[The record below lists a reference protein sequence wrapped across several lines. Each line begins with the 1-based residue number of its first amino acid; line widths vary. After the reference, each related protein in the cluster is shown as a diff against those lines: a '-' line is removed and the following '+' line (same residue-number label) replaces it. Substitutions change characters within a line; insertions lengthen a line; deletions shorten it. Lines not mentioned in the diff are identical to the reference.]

1 MYSRYAP
8 LWASTYHAF
17 QMSPAGKY
25 RYGGNYD
32 LMARTFTN
40 KKDIVPPEGVVD
52 PSIRELARIIY
63 DWGDAKLKAE
73 FKGNEYEVKVK
84 GKTEKITK
92 TIDKGKE
99 KDRQDGKYEEIKN
112 AEFMDVFSI
121 IKRYLDTLYAIKIK
135 DLDGED
141 KSVCRYRRFAKLG
154 LNFLIQVLNDKE
166 GVDFP
171 EVTCVRE
178 RGDVE
183 EKLDEIEKAW
193 LERDT
198 VVEVTDVEEP
208 QGVVVP
214 KSKKQAFIELY
225 EAYTEKCGNLKAERE
240 AVLNTLTPLLSK
252 DESNCDDPAVILD
265 LDLFGKNKIGFL
277 VTSGTQSAP
286 KTFISVEKWNGKGI
300 DKYSYIKDFVNQQ
313 PTTEYE
319 GVWEK
324 RKKSEQIIFSDDQCT
339 KSVILSG
346 NDKLNRYYV
355 KGYDKN
361 PVNYHDAYVIEQEI
375 GAMMTAQ
382 TITDIADVCLFQI
395 ANRENKD
402 IGIPLDVIECPDVGE
417 YNLIAIMWYSRKGKH
432 WIATVKRGDTWYT
445 CDDTSITEIND
456 SGKRRSMRNTRY
468 NGTAKFYDPIHA
480 IYLRDRLQ
488 TYDKEPCR
496 LTNLASRCW
505 LNSAMQSLFTIPDLM
520 KEEGS
525 DFRPVVFE
533 PVQKTGDKTPP
544 SQSRADEPPPPTDGK
559 KRKGRKKQT
568 KGEDAFID
576 VKANFN
582 NMWEQFRTEYPGFI
596 ASDVKIDLLKD
607 DDGDTP
613 TVDLRI
619 TRRVERNVDF
629 RSKKDMIGLN
639 STNLQQFKDNGCFA
653 SSKVIKF
660 YVAMLQQRENDRVK
674 NKKEPI
680 SEFFFDT
687 NLFGHFT
694 MKGRGIT
701 GRERHVI
708 QNLDYANLKRIYI
721 PMYEDSHFTL
731 FVVHLKEKEIRFYN
745 SLPGGPDDRKKKKK
759 TKIPFIKQCLDYM
772 RTYNSTDEVLSW
784 MRNVDLKSIVN
795 TVDLS
800 EHKQRYYQA
809 GTNTCAVYCCQ
820 FMNELSKNPGGD
832 ADYKF
837 REWEVNAKKK
847 PDSVEYYRE
856 KMTME
861 IINEELYPVD
871 GQANV
876 TKGNRATVEKIREFV
891 PYEHYL
897 HAYITQGGGERNKNI
912 LKELNELCHE
922 QGACSNRD
930 KCDLCEKKKAEEEQ
944 ERDKKEREIAKRIEK
959 AKEKEEKE
967 AEKAAAKK
975 AKEAEKAAAKK
986 AKEVEK
992 AATKKAKEAEK
1003 AATKKAKEAEKAGRK
1018 EAERIK
1024 KLVAKEAKEAE
1035 KAAAKE
1041 AKEAEKV
1048 AAKKKRKEEE
1058 AAAKKAERIKK
1069 LAATAV
1075 TSQLLTITDDVF
1087 GWETY
1092 SEDPYIIAHSDT
1104 NYVEMEKLVYT
1115 PDRNEVYVEKTN
1127 DYKEYRIE
1135 NVDYSTSVLD
1145 DGRFQGVSTQVKD
1158 MMDPIRIP
1166 KNVYEEVSTDAFDM
1180 AYTRN
1185 KWKEFQQTLG
1195 DNATIPSEVQKKL
1208 LVANPRDVLIAH
1220 QPGEGKTATAILFA
1234 EMKRNQV
1241 KLKKPRIYVI
1251 TPNESILLQWQQTV
1265 LNWGFD
1271 PRHWVFQTHR
1281 TFQLTRTRPKYPK
1294 YDYLDEES
1302 KELIRNVWKEGE
1314 NGYTME
1320 KPDMKQYL
1328 DVSFEGF
1335 EREPFN
1341 PPIDNPTRRN
1351 ISKRLRESV
1360 LDVRTGQ
1367 FINDI
1372 REMQKEQNPDPVK
1385 ITWNGLN
1392 WTDLQRLSVCL
1403 VDDGVK
1409 GWWLDNIGKN
1419 GQYMFTYEMRKD
1431 AQNTETSDIGRITL
1445 TEDFTFDNARIYNNV
1460 DTHVQ
1465 KGDTLNEPRDSV
1477 KQRLISVLQPSK
1489 TFETQK
1495 TTQYYNMNELTAF
1508 EWLYTYV
1515 GGSTKQ
1521 ANAEKEKMKEW
1532 RFEVGDNLMYF
1543 SDPDDDDITHI
1554 ISDLHT
1560 DAIIQRD
1567 TATKQVRL
1575 PLVGKSIET
1584 QSGDMVIV
1592 EILSKETFNF
1602 IGQKLDL
1609 DLKPVSDNV
1618 SFTSFKEVKDA
1629 IFEQMKEKHGAIE
1642 YHIGSLGRTAFH
1654 ISGHSDELV
1663 DHQYRVENETILIVD
1678 EVHDMLSTNEKKIT
1692 TRTLLDYTTKTSN
1705 NIFVSATP
1713 FQGSNVKKRLKL
1725 MSKFL
1730 QRQDDRDDYDKNYD
1744 MENEQD
1750 SFAFQSMLGK
1760 VTRASYL
1767 QPDTDDKIARIATY
1781 SNIDR
1786 PLKHTFFGHKLKMSF
1801 KPPLPKWRQNDLKQ
1815 KGLLR
1820 LFMKPSEERKG
1831 DKAFPDKIP
1840 MYGDGYKEVTTDDIR
1855 QYAHCNADLAY
1866 LPRPQRSVD
1875 IINTLK
1881 VHTDLMQGLQDVIKI
1896 PNFLPIVV
1904 SVKDKND
1911 NLLDPILNP
1920 QTHSDILALKA
1931 LQRKAYNT
1939 FNKWIVVICLQS
1951 TEDTLKDI
1959 LARVNVMRFDSL
1971 KNRQLENTKTK
1982 ITFNA
1987 DSRKLLETLKVP
1999 VTKEKDDGD
2008 TVQWLQLASS
2018 SGNKLRYTIMPEIL
2032 SSKVRAIVELIEKSV
2047 ASGKNVLVYNTRVRM
2062 LNAIERGLMVHRNRY
2077 VKFNAKSGA
2086 VDSDWIEGQI
2096 SKKKKKWER
2105 WDTRSRENEIRGLN
2119 KLFNERTEQNGYA
2132 ALNEAMKTEL
2142 EKSSGDI
2149 KRVKPFTYVTVRDR
2163 KKAFRLTTERW
2174 TSHKGFW
2181 DTEDGEFNDSICTPL
2196 TSYDYETW
2204 ALKDIIGRSG
2214 GVYKHVIGAKKELK
2228 TFPKTEVLVWN
2239 ILLTY
2244 IQKLEDIFPGVYL
2257 YHIGICKSQI
2267 EVLGVKELELKEA
2280 IGKKRDDYLERLSCD
2295 DVLGG
2300 ILENFI
2306 RSLSTVDT
2314 VHGSF
2319 KTYLETLKFNSD
2331 ESEYTILRSI
2341 KWCDDCAYDKYVDE
2355 ETLKPGEIARIM
2367 LFMRGY
2373 NKTKKDRERLGLDKL
2388 KLTKEIKDYI
2398 ATAKG
2403 KKLSKKEKKEQ
2414 QQKIK
2419 NLETEIVVLD
2429 KYGHTE
2435 TVEQLQ
2441 AAIDKLKADMN
2452 KTLTGILKQVD
2463 DINTDDKTTPADKM
2477 SDSDTVETYSRL
2489 LHANVWNTPKE
2500 QTVAEQTMR
2509 RISTMVENKV
2519 SFSLLTGNDNKDDRF
2534 LAKHAFAIGAVDCLL
2549 INKSMSVG
2557 IDYKSPRE
2565 TVCII
2570 TEPLTDPGEEDQFI
2584 GRVVRNQSHALCPE
2598 DFRKV
2603 SYVTFGNKPQAHKRS
2618 RDGDED
2624 DSSDVIVSADDT
2636 SRSASPAS
2644 PSPEFPIVPN
2654 DGSIPVSTPLSELT
2668 KKVIDSAT
2676 SYMETELLISSVCV
2690 YKNHAFLSPL
2700 DLIRYVQENEGLPNG
2715 YYCYRCD
2722 KTNCGK
2728 CTDEEHYKQ
2737 YYKLDMNAKSNRHYQ
2752 EIQNTEKD
2760 RRKTY
2765 GRHRNT
2771 MIEYDLSLASI
2782 AVDHGLRYEEDMNC
2796 KIEHFNAALK
2806 SRLTYFK
2813 RLNNAKEKKPPEHN
2827 GINYALPNRKE
2838 ADDVLQ
2844 LIYNK

>member
-40 KKDIVPPEGVVD
+40 KKDIVPPKGDRVD
-52 PSIRELARIIY
+52 PRMRELARIIY
-63 DWGDAKLKAE
+63 DWGDAKQRVE
-73 FKGNEYEVKVK
+73 FDGDYYMTKG
-84 GKTEKITK
+84 GKRK
-92 TIDKGKE
+92 TIKKVQE
-99 KDRQDGKYEEIKN
+99 KTRQDGKYEEIKN
-112 AEFMDVFSI
+112 AQFMDVFSI
-121 IKRYLDTLYAIKIK
+121 IKRYLDTLYAIR
-135 DLDGED
+135 DPDNGD

-154 LNFLIQVLNDKE
+154 LNFLIQVLKDK
-166 GVDFP
+166 GVEFP
-171 EVTCVRE
+171 EVKCVQE
-178 RGDVE
+178 KKVVD
-183 EKLDEIEKAW
+183 EKLDEIREAW
-193 LERDT
+193 WKKVT
-198 VVEVTDVEEP
+198 AVEDTDVEEP

-225 EAYTEKCGNLKAERE
+225 KAYTEKCGNLKAERE
-240 AVLNTLTPLLSK
+240 AVLNTLKPLLSK

-286 KTFISVEKWNGKGI
+286 KTFISVEKWSGKGI
-300 DKYSYIKDFVNQQ
+300 NEDSYIKDFVNQQ
-313 PTTEYE
+313 PTTEYTD
-319 GVWEK
+319 VWEE
-324 RKKSEQIIFSDDQCT
+324 RKKSAKIIFSDYEF
-339 KSVILSG
+339 KNSVILRG
-346 NDKLNRYYV
+346 KDQLDRYYV

-361 PVNYHDAYVIEQEI
+361 PVNYDDAYAIEQEI

-382 TITDIADVCLFQI
+382 TITDIADACLFQI
-395 ANRENKD
+395 ANRENEN
-402 IGIPLDVIECPDVGE
+402 IGIPLDVIECPDVGK
-417 YNLIAIMWYSRKGKH
+417 YNLIAIMWYTKALPKH
-432 WIATVKRGDTWYT
+432 WIATVKRGDTWYK
-445 CDDTSITEIND
+445 CDDKTITEINESD
-456 SGKRRSMRNTRY
+456 KRTSQRKTRY
-468 NGTAKFYDPIHA
+468 NGTAKDYNPIHA
-480 IYLRDRLQ
+480 IYLRDRLR
-488 TYDKEPCR
+488 TYGKKPCR
-496 LTNLASRCW
+496 LTNLESRCW

-520 KEEGS
+520 EGS
-525 DFRPVVFE
+525 EFREVTLESVATPPQKPVTTKRKPREHPKEKKTEGETAFE
-533 PVQKTGDKTPP
+533 KVTEQCKKAWKQFQKDYPGEEIKSDGGQGTIDLTTSDSDIKKAPATIDIERRVMRNRDYKKSPEMIALHSEILKTLSTPGCFTGD
-544 SQSRADEPPPPTDGK
+544 
-559 KRKGRKKQT
+559 
-568 KGEDAFID
+568 
-576 VKANFN
+576 
-582 NMWEQFRTEYPGFI
+582 
-596 ASDVKIDLLKD
+596 
-607 DDGDTP
+607 
-613 TVDLRI
+613 TVI
-619 TRRVERNVDF
+619 
-629 RSKKDMIGLN
+629 
-639 STNLQQFKDNGCFA
+639 Q
-653 SSKVIKF
+653 F
-660 YVAMLQQRENDRVK
+660 YVAMLQKRENERVQ
-674 NKKEPI
+674 NKKEEPI
-680 SEFFFDT
+680 REFFFDT
-687 NLFGHFT
+687 KLFEEFMGN
-694 MKGRGIT
+694 KSKKQYL
-701 GRERHVI
+701 HVI
-708 QNLDYANLKRIYI
+708 QNLDYKNLYRIYI
-721 PMYEDSHFTL
+721 PMYEGSHFTL
-731 FVVHLKEKEIRFYN
+731 FVIHLDKKEIRFYN
-745 SLPGGPDDRKKKKK
+745 SLPDGPDD
-759 TKIPFIKQCLDYM
+759 TKVPFIREYLGHMQ
-772 RTYNSTDEVLSW
+772 TYNSTDENLSW
-784 MRNVDLKSIVN
+784 MGNVNLKSIGN
-795 TVDLS
+795 TVDTDDYGR
-800 EHKQRYYQA
+800 RYHQA
-809 GTNTCAVYCCQ
+809 DTSTCAVYCCQ
-820 FMNELSKNPGGD
+820 FMNELSKNPAIT

-837 REWEVNAKKK
+837 REWEVNASEKNK
-847 PDSVEYYRE
+847 PESVEYYRE

-861 IINEELYPVD
+861 IINEDLYPVD
-871 GQANV
+871 GQAKV
-876 TKGNRATVEKIREFV
+876 TKGNRATVEKIRQFV

-897 HAYITQGGGERNKNI
+897 HAYVTRGTVKQNNNI
-912 LKELNELCHE
+912 IKELNKLCHE

-944 ERDKKEREIAKRIEK
+944 ERKRKEREIAKRIEK
-959 AKEKEEKE
+959 AK
-967 AEKAAAKK
+967 KAAA
-975 AKEAEKAAAKK
+975 A
-986 AKEVEK
+986 
-992 AATKKAKEAEK
+992 
-1003 AATKKAKEAEKAGRK
+1003 
-1018 EAERIK
+1018 
-1024 KLVAKEAKEAE
+1024 
-1035 KAAAKE
+1035 
-1041 AKEAEKV
+1041 
-1048 AAKKKRKEEE
+1048 KKRKEEE
-1058 AAAKKAERIKK
+1058 AAVKKKRKDDEAAVKKKRKDDKAAAKKKRKDDEAAVKKKRKEEEDARKEAERIKK

-1092 SEDPYIIAHSDT
+1092 SGDPYIIAHSDT
-1104 NYVEMEKLVYT
+1104 NNVEMEKLVYT
-1115 PDRNEVYVEKTN
+1115 TDRSEVYVEKTS

-1166 KNVYEEVSTDAFDM
+1166 KNVYEEVSTDALDM

-1195 DNATIPSEVQKKL
+1195 DKATIPSEVQKKL

-1241 KLKKPRIYVI
+1241 NLKKPRIYVI
-1251 TPNESILLQWQQTV
+1251 APNESILLQWQQTV

-1302 KELIRNVWKEGE
+1302 KTLIRTVWSKEG

-1320 KPDMKQYL
+1320 KPNMDKYL
-1328 DVSFEGF
+1328 RVSPEGF
-1335 EREPFN
+1335 DTKSFN

-1372 REMQKEQNPDPVK
+1372 REMQKEQNPEPVK

-1431 AQNTETSDIGRITL
+1431 AQGTETSDIGRITL
-1445 TEDFTFDNARIYNNV
+1445 TEDFKFDNARIYSNV

-1477 KQRLISVLQPSK
+1477 KQRLFSVLQPKS

-1515 GGSTKQ
+1515 GRPTKQ

-1642 YHIGSLGRTAFH
+1642 YHIGSLGKTAFH

-1730 QRQDDRDDYDKNYD
+1730 QRQDDRDDYDKIYD
-1744 MENEQD
+1744 SYQMENEQD

-1820 LFMKPSEERKG
+1820 LFMEPSEERKG

-1881 VHTDLMQGLQDVIKI
+1881 VHIDLMQGLQDVINI

-1987 DSRKLLETLKVP
+1987 ESRELLKTLNVP
-1999 VTKEKDDGD
+1999 VTKEKEKEYGD

-2018 SGNKLRYTIMPEIL
+2018 SGSKLRYTIMPEIL

-2119 KLFNERTEQNGYA
+2119 KLFNERTEQNGYS
-2132 ALNEAMKTEL
+2132 ALNKAMKTEL
-2142 EKSSGDI
+2142 EKSSDDI
-2149 KRVKPFTYVTVRDR
+2149 KRLEPFTHVTVRDR

-2204 ALKDIIGRSG
+2204 VLKDIIGRSG

-2306 RSLSTVDT
+2306 RSTITVDT

-2331 ESEYTILRSI
+2331 ESEYTRLRSI
-2341 KWCDDCAYDKYVDE
+2341 KWCDDCAYGKDVDE

-2403 KKLSKKEKKEQ
+2403 KKLSNKQKKEQ

-2419 NLETEIVVLD
+2419 NLETEIGVLE

-2435 TVEQLQ
+2435 TVEKLK
-2441 AAIDKLKADMN
+2441 AEIDKLKADMN

-2463 DINTDDKTTPADKM
+2463 DINTDDKTTPAGKM

-2603 SYVTFGNKPQAHKRS
+2603 NYVTFGNKPQAHKRS

-2654 DGSIPVSTPLSELT
+2654 DGSIPESTPLSELT

-2700 DLIRYVQENEGLPNG
+2700 DLIRYVQENGGLPNG

-2722 KTNCGK
+2722 KTNCDK

-2737 YYKLDMNAKSNRHYQ
+2737 YYKLHMNAKSNRHYR